1 MLAVDPVSLYRTW
14 PSQLMDKIDAIDHD
28 ALRRGSE
35 RYMADLRETE
45 KEMQTL
51 VGFWRDCGLITGE
64 RTPSSTTN
72 SSPKESKE
80 ERPRSLHSTLPRS
93 STTENRQVIG
103 WKKQRSPPL
112 SPDEASLDDTPVSE
126 DSTHLSN
133 QSSATTADIAP
144 PNIDATTSQSS
155 PVITSGKSLQPL
167 ESQPKKLG
175 LQSQKAGADVESVLR
190 KSLWYG
196 RLRPRKAL
204 PNSFSNSAEKPQGT
218 IRRSRRKTPRNLWQP
233 STNA

>member
-1 MLAVDPVSLYRTW
+1 ME
-14 PSQLMDKIDAIDHD
+14 KIDAIDHD

-51 VGFWRDCGLITGE
+51 GGFWRDCGFITGQ

-72 SSPKESKE
+72 SSPKES
-80 ERPRSLHSTLPRS
+80 
-93 STTENRQVIG
+93 
-103 WKKQRSPPL
+103 WKKQRSPL
-112 SPDEASLDDTPVSE
+112 SPDEASLDDTSVSE

-167 ESQPKKLG
+167 ESQPKKLR

-190 KSLWYG
+190 KSLWNHQKMPQENAEEPVATMYEG
-196 RLRPRKAL
+196 LERQVKQQPASTVDPVHPRL
-204 PNSFSNSAEKPQGT
+204 
-218 IRRSRRKTPRNLWQP
+218 
-233 STNA
+233 